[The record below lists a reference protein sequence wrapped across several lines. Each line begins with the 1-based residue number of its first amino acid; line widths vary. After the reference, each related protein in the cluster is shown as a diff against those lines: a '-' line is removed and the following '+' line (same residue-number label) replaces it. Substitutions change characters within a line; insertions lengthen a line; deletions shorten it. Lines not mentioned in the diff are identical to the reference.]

1 MTRNHVSIG
10 GFAVSRIQDTAFAD
24 DLQPDAATDTQNVNH
39 CEYMQCRY
47 GSGTAYI
54 RFMCHHSQDMMT

>member
-24 DLQPDAATDTQNVNH
+24 DLQPDAATDTL
-39 CEYMQCRY
+39 
-47 GSGTAYI
+47 
-54 RFMCHHSQDMMT
+54 

>member
-24 DLQPDAATDTQNVNH
+24 DLQPDAATDALFLWPHNQPMAASYWFNV
-39 CEYMQCRY
+39 
-47 GSGTAYI
+47 
-54 RFMCHHSQDMMT
+54 